1 MGIQEFC
8 NEEKIPCKTLNWH
21 LLHKPDLLTGRSK
34 ASMCTSNFLMLPT
47 QLLVG
52 VSLYLGLSWSY
63 DIFQYDE
70 RLTVT
75 SSGLFQ
81 LKAMARRHRACQRVE
96 HMKSHEE
103 VLEPLLLLRGILIC
117 ISIVC
122 VMRKKSIPNFKVAYP
137 SQTRPS
143 VGRFRDLLRTF
154 PLWFTQ
160 PNTCYSWLCL

>member
-1 MGIQEFC
+1 MGIQGFC
-8 NEEKIPCKTLNWH
+8 NEEKVPCKTLNWH
-21 LLHKPDLLTGRSK
+21 LLHKPDLLAARSR
-34 ASMCTSNFLMLPT
+34 AIMCTSHFLMLPT
-47 QLLVG
+47 QFMVW

-81 LKAMARRHRACQRVE
+81 LKPMARRHRACQRVE

-117 ISIVC
+117 ISIVR
-122 VMRKKSIPNFKVAYP
+122 VMRKKSIANFAVACP

-143 VGRFRDLLRTF
+143 VGRFSDLLRTF
-154 PLWFTQ
+154 PLRFTQ
-160 PNTCYSWLCL
+160 PNTCYSWLFL